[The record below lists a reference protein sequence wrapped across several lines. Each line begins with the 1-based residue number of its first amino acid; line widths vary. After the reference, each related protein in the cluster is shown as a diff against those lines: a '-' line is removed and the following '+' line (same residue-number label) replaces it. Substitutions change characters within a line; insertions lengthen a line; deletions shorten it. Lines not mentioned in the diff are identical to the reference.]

1 MSSASDVLSH
11 LTIWRPRPLG
21 SRPPGV
27 AAPLAGLAALLLG
40 LALAWPSP
48 PPTRAPSPGQAQASR
63 QAQARAQTVETWTQ
77 VRAVIAPCDA
87 AVAAVAENAPP
98 PSDPRAPPG
107 PAAQAR
113 DRCRS
118 AGLALLGLHA
128 PRSLDATGREGF
140 ETAIQQCQYLYLVE
154 GNAHG
159 RLARTLEEANAAVA
173 PDPRALFEAWADVH
187 EANIDA
193 QGCWIGFITA
203 GRRAGLPLGL
213 FDLNPPRRSPA
224 RGAVGV

>member
-11 LTIWRPRPLG
+11 RMPWRLRPLG
-21 SRPPGV
+21 TRSPGV

-40 LALAWPSP
+40 LAIAWPSP
-48 PPTRAPSPGQAQASR
+48 PPTPAPGQAQGAR

-77 VRAVIAPCDA
+77 LRAATAPCDA

-98 PSDPRAPPG
+98 PSDPRAPSG

-128 PRSLDATGREGF
+128 PRSLDAIGRAGF

-159 RLARTLEEANAAVA
+159 RLARALEEANTAVA

-203 GRRAGLPLGL
+203 GRRAGLPLAL

-224 RGAVGV
+224 RGVVSV